1 MIPGITGNTLRSD
14 SESLLQMTQK
24 RSMGIVS
31 LSVRL
36 SLLSLLALVTFE
48 KSFVWHPDCAFAG
61 CSSERKCLF
70 WLQVGML
77 QKGW

>member
-36 SLLSLLALVTFE
+36 SLLSLFALVTFE
-48 KSFVWHPDCAFAG
+48 KSFVWHPDCAFVG
-61 CSSERKCLF
+61 CSSKRKCLL